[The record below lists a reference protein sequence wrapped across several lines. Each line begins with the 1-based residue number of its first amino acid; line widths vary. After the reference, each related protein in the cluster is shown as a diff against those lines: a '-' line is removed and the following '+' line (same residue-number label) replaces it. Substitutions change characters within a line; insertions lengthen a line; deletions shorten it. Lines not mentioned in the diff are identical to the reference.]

1 MNMNNSRPKSNR
13 ERLAGPRFLIV
24 NGDDFGL
31 TDGVIQGIVTA
42 WKEGVLT
49 STTALINI
57 EGAPERINLAHRA
70 YPGLPIGLHLN
81 ITQGR
86 PVLPPAQVPS
96 LVNKQG
102 CFYGLMD
109 LIDRLHLVSL
119 DELRLECFAQAELL
133 LRSGVQFDHIDC
145 HQGIAAGYEPFAPV
159 VIELARRYQV
169 PVRNP
174 VLATP
179 IHIKGNDLKW
189 AAVRE
194 MVRFAARRPR
204 LAMRLLPHITEPAF
218 KRTASK
224 LGAAGIPT
232 TNWLVDAFYGNAR
245 VESMVAIIEQ
255 LPPGV
260 SEVACHPGLM
270 DAELRQAGDGYVEAR
285 SAEVDVLVDPRVK
298 EALERCQVRLVN
310 FSFLTAR

>member
-1 MNMNNSRPKSNR
+1 MNMNIFRSDSNHQ
-13 ERLAGPRFLIV
+13 RLAGPRFLIV

-42 WKEGVLT
+42 WKEGILT
-49 STTALINI
+49 STTALINL
-57 EGAPERINLAHRA
+57 EGAPERISLAHRA
-70 YPGLPIGLHLN
+70 HPGLPIGLHLN

-96 LVNKQG
+96 LVDKQG
-102 CFYGLMD
+102 CFYGFLD

-119 DELRLECFAQAELL
+119 EELRLECFAQAELL
-133 LRSGVQFDHIDC
+133 LRSGVRFDHIDC
-145 HQGIAAGYEPFAPV
+145 HQGIAVGYEPFAPV
-159 VIELARRYQV
+159 VIELARHYQV

-179 IHIKGNDLKW
+179 IHVKGHSLKW
-189 AAVRE
+189 AALRE

-204 LAMRLLPHITEPAF
+204 LAMRLLPHMTEPAF
-218 KRTASK
+218 RRTASK
-224 LGAAGIPT
+224 LGAADIPT
-232 TNWLVDAFYGNAR
+232 TNWLVDAFYENAR
-245 VESMVAIIEQ
+245 VETMVAIIEQ

-260 SEVACHPGLM
+260 SEVACHPGVV
-270 DAELRQAGDGYVEAR
+270 DTALRQAGYGYVEAR
-285 SAEVDVLVDPRVK
+285 SAEMDVLIDPRVK

-310 FSFLTAR
+310 FSFLTDR